1 MNERSALN
9 TTAPLLDFS
18 SLRGLLHNALLL
30 ASAWALPALA
40 HLIGAPVLWLLPMHW
55 PVILAGLLYGWR
67 GGLSVGLLAPL
78 LSLALSGRPAG
89 IHLAL
94 MTAELGVYGLVAGL
108 AAGRLAG
115 RLAGRERLRER
126 WGVLTALV
134 GGRLVY
140 ALGLALSLGGGD
152 YYALLGAALLPGLPA
167 AAAMFI
173 VLPPLA
179 RRLRSAADR
188 DGD

>member
-1 MNERSALN
+1 MNQRSTGAL
-9 TTAPLLDFS
+9 TAPLLDFG

-40 HLIGAPVLWLLPMHW
+40 HLLGAPVLWLLPMHW

-67 GGLSVGLLAPL
+67 GGLAVGLLAPT
-78 LSLALSGRPAG
+78 LSLLLSGRPAG

-94 MTAELGVYGLVAGL
+94 MTAELGVYGLTSGL
-108 AAGRLAG
+108 A
-115 RLAGRERLRER
+115 AGRERLRER
-126 WGVLTALV
+126 WGALTALV

-152 YYALLGAALLPGLPA
+152 YFALLGAALLPGLPA